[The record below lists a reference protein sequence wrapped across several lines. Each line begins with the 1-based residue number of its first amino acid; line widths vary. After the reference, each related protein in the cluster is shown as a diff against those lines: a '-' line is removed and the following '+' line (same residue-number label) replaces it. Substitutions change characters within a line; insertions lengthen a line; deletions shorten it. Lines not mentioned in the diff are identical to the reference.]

1 MQFRILGPVEATEPD
16 GGVVVVRGQPLRLLG
31 LLLVRRGEPVGADSA
46 IDALWGEGLPGNP
59 ANALQVV
66 VSRLRAA
73 VGAETIAWNGGGY
86 ALALDDPE
94 AVDADRFARLADDG
108 AAALG
113 RGELA
118 AAADALHAAMAL
130 WRGPALHELRYESFA
145 VGEVARLEEMRL
157 TCLGNRLEADLALGR
172 HEQVLGELTALV
184 VEHPLRESL
193 RLQLV
198 RALETS
204 GRRAEAL
211 QAARG
216 AQRALAEDLG
226 LAPSP
231 ELVALLDGVEREQAL
246 PARRQVVCVAADVRC
261 AESVGTVDP
270 EVLEE
275 VMRCCSDEAATVL
288 RRHGDPVVERL
299 PDGLVAVFGMRA
311 SHEDDGLR
319 AVRAATALQRRLGEL
334 ESEAVPLDVRLGV
347 AAGTALV
354 TSPDALPSGDVV
366 GAASRLAREAG
377 VGELRL
383 GEPVRALLDAIRT
396 RRADVTP
403 LAGRER
409 ELSALDGALARVRR
423 ARRVEL
429 VALVGEAG
437 IGKSR
442 LVRELARLAA
452 ADAQV
457 LIGHCPAYG
466 DGVTYWPLREMVLQ
480 AVRGRAL
487 TSVMPATDD
496 GRAAAATIA
505 AAVGL
510 GGEASAD
517 AAPWAFR
524 MLLSALAADRAL
536 VLAFED
542 AHWADPALLDL
553 IDQLAGGPLAAPV
566 LLLCVGRPELLDA
579 RPAWAARAVLRPA
592 SLDMQASRRLLSARG
607 PLPEPALG
615 RVVARARGNPLF
627 LEQLAAH
634 VRERTED
641 RSLPPA
647 LHALLAARLD
657 ALDAA
662 QRRIIEAGAIE
673 GETFHVGGLQAL
685 VPALGPAEMQAALDA
700 LAHREL
706 VRPAFPFIAGQ
717 RAFRFGHALVRDA
730 AYEAMPLGARADAH
744 ERLAGWLV
752 DLGDGVPDASA
763 RIGTQ
768 LERAHRAASE
778 LRAPTARLE
787 ALAHR
792 AAQRLAEAADKVHRR
807 GDLPSEIAFLERA
820 LALLAPGDRDR
831 AELLPAMG
839 TALFEVS
846 SLERAEGV
854 AEEAAASGIDRVRL
868 RGEVERARMAAYRHP
883 ESVDPGAGL
892 AVAEDAAVALEK
904 LGDDIGVTRAR
915 CLMCELAWMQGA
927 SERGLS
933 EARTALRFARRDP
946 AGTVDLDATVSVIA
960 WALVV
965 NRVPVVQARA
975 ECLELL
981 ALVAGRRFAELGVR
995 GFVAVLDA
1003 MAGDFA
1009 RARAQLLRSREGL
1022 RELGLRQASIWMAV
1036 FDAEVRLLAG
1046 DPVAAGEALDDA
1058 ARVAGEIG
1066 DRLFLATIRVER
1078 AHVLLAQD
1086 RLAEAAEAVASIDE
1100 GLAPNDLEWRVKR
1113 LTARGRLAAR
1123 EGRGEEA
1130 LAEARAAV
1138 ALADA
1143 SDMFIYRA
1151 DAWRDLAEVAERVG
1165 EPEEAAAARSTA
1177 LRLYRAK
1184 GNVAAARQLTRF
1196 RRGRRQAA
1204 PVDRPRA
1211 TGA

>member
-1 MQFRILGPVEATEPD
+1 MQFRILGPVEATAPD
-16 GGVVVVRGQPLRLLG
+16 GRVVSVRGQPLRLLG

-46 IDALWGEGLPGNP
+46 IDALWGDALPANP

-73 VGAETIAWNGGGY
+73 VGAEAIAWRGGGY
-86 ALALDDPE
+86 ALALVDPE
-94 AVDADRFARLADDG
+94 AVDADRFARLADEG
-108 AAALG
+108 AAALE
-113 RGELA
+113 RGDAA
-118 AAADALHAAMAL
+118 AAADALHGAMAL

-157 TCLGNRLEADLALGR
+157 ACLGARVEADLALGR
-172 HEQVLGELTALV
+172 HEQVLGELAALV
-184 VEHPLRESL
+184 AEHPLRESL

-198 RALETS
+198 RALESS

-211 QAARG
+211 EAARG
-216 AQRALAEDLG
+216 ARRALADDLG
-226 LAPSP
+226 LPPSP
-231 ELVALLDGVEREQAL
+231 ELVALLDGAEREQAL

-261 AESVGTVDP
+261 AESVGTLDP

-288 RRHGDPVVERL
+288 RRHGDPVVQRL
-299 PDGLVAVFGMRA
+299 PDGLVAVFGTRA

-334 ESEAVPLDVRLGV
+334 EWEAVPLDVRLGV
-347 AAGTALV
+347 TAGTALV
-354 TSPDALPSGDVV
+354 TRHGTLPSGDVV
-366 GAASRLAREAG
+366 GAASRLAREAD

-383 GEPVRALLDAIRT
+383 GAPVQALLDAIRT

-403 LAGRER
+403 FAGRQR
-409 ELSALDGALARVRR
+409 ELAALDAAVARVRG
-423 ARRVEL
+423 ARRVGL
-429 VALVGEAG
+429 VTLAGEAG

-442 LVRELARLAA
+442 LVRELARHVAP
-452 ADAQV
+452 DAQV

-480 AVRGRAL
+480 ALRGRTL

-505 AAVGL
+505 ATLGL

-524 MLLSALAADRAL
+524 MLLTALAAQKAL

-542 AHWADPALLDL
+542 AHWAEPALLDL

-566 LLLCVGRPELLDA
+566 LLLCVGRPELLAA
-579 RPAWAARAVLRPA
+579 RPAWAAGTVLRPA
-592 SLDMQASRRLLSARG
+592 PLDAEASRRLLSARTE
-607 PLPEPALG
+607 LPEPALG
-615 RVVARARGNPLF
+615 HVVARARGNPLF

-641 RSLPPA
+641 SSLPPA

-657 ALDAA
+657 ALDTAE
-662 QRRIIEAGAIE
+662 RRLIEAGAIE
-673 GETFHVGGLQAL
+673 GETFHVGGLEAL
-685 VPALGPAEMQAALDA
+685 VPALGRAELQAALDT
-700 LAHREL
+700 LARREL

-730 AYEAMPLGARADAH
+730 AYEAMPLATRAEAH
-744 ERLAGWLV
+744 ERLAGWLL
-752 DLGDGVPDASA
+752 DLGDAVPDASA

-768 LERAHRAASE
+768 LERAYRAASE
-778 LRAPTARLE
+778 LRVPPARLE
-787 ALAHR
+787 ALAHG
-792 AAQRLAEAADKVHRR
+792 AARRLAEAAEKVHRR

-820 LALLAPGDRDR
+820 LALLAPGDRAR

-846 SLERAEGV
+846 SLERAERV
-854 AEEAAASGIDRVRL
+854 AEEAASCGIDRVRL

-883 ESVDPGAGL
+883 ESVDPAAGL
-892 AVAEDAAVALEK
+892 AVAEDAAVALEE
-904 LGDDIGVTRAR
+904 LGDDLGVARAR

-965 NRVPVVQARA
+965 NRVPVAQARA

-1046 DPVAAGEALDDA
+1046 DPASAGDALDDA
-1058 ARVAGEIG
+1058 ARVACEIG

-1086 RLAEAAEAVASIDE
+1086 RLAEAAEAVARIDE

-1123 EGRGEEA
+1123 EGRAEEA

-1138 ALADA
+1138 ALADS
-1143 SDMFIYRA
+1143 SDMFVYRA
-1151 DAWRDLAEVAERVG
+1151 DAWRDLAEVAELVG
-1165 EPEEAAAARSTA
+1165 QAEEAAAARATA
-1177 LRLYRAK
+1177 LTLYRAK
-1184 GNVAAARQLTRF
+1184 GNVAAARQLARF
-1196 RRGRRQAA
+1196 RRRRRQAE
-1204 PVDRPRA
+1204 PVD
-1211 TGA
+1211 G

>member
-1 MQFRILGPVEATEPD
+1 VEATAPD
-16 GGVVVVRGQPLRLLG
+16 GRVVAVRGQPLRLLG

-46 IDALWGEGLPGNP
+46 IDALWGEGLPANP

-73 VGAETIAWNGGGY
+73 VGAEAIAWNGGGY
-86 ALALDDPE
+86 TLALDDPE
-94 AVDADRFARLADDG
+94 AVDADRFARLADEG

-113 RGELA
+113 RGDPA
-118 AAADALHAAMAL
+118 VAADALHAAMAL

-145 VGEVARLEEMRL
+145 VGEVARLEEMRVA
-157 TCLGNRLEADLALGR
+157 CLEARLEADLALGR
-172 HEQVLGELTALV
+172 HEQVLGELAALV
-184 VEHPLRESL
+184 AEHPLRESL

-198 RALETS
+198 RALESS

-211 QAARG
+211 EAARG
-216 AQRALAEDLG
+216 ARRALADELG

-231 ELVALLDGVEREQAL
+231 QLAALLGGVEREQVL

-261 AESVGTVDP
+261 AESVGTLDP

-275 VMRCCSDEAATVL
+275 VMRCCGDEAETVL

-299 PDGLVAVFGMRA
+299 PDGLVAVFGTRA
-311 SHEDDGLR
+311 SHEDDVLR
-319 AVRAATALQRRLGEL
+319 AVRAATALQRRVGEL
-334 ESEAVPLDVRLGV
+334 QWESVPLDVRLGV
-347 AAGTALV
+347 TAGIALV
-354 TSPDALPSGDVV
+354 TNNDALPSGDVV

-383 GEPVRALLDAIRT
+383 GEPVQALLEAIRT
-396 RRADVTP
+396 RRADATP

-409 ELSALDGALARVRR
+409 ELAALDAAVGRVRR
-423 ARRVEL
+423 AGRVEL
-429 VALVGEAG
+429 MTLAGEAG

-442 LVRELARLAA
+442 LVRELARHAA
-452 ADAQV
+452 ADAHV

-480 AVRGRAL
+480 ALRGRTL
-487 TSVMPATDD
+487 TSVMPATAD

-505 AAVGL
+505 AALGL

-524 MLLSALAADRAL
+524 MLLAALTADRAL

-542 AHWADPALLDL
+542 AHWAEAALLDL
-553 IDQLAGGPLAAPV
+553 IDQLAGGRLAAPV

-579 RPAWAARAVLRPA
+579 RPAWAAGTVLRPA
-592 SLDMQASRRLLSARG
+592 PLDEEASRCLLSARA
-607 PLPEPALG
+607 PLSEPALA

-641 RSLPPA
+641 SSLPPA

-657 ALDAA
+657 ALDTAE
-662 QRRIIEAGAIE
+662 RRLIEAGAIE
-673 GETFHVGGLQAL
+673 GETFHVGGLEAL
-685 VPALGPAEMQAALDA
+685 VPGLGRAARQAALDA
-700 LAHREL
+700 LARREL

-730 AYEAMPLGARADAH
+730 AYEAMPLATRADAH
-744 ERLAGWLV
+744 ERLADWLV
-752 DLGDGVPDASA
+752 DLGDALPDASA

-778 LRAPTARLE
+778 LRAPAARLE
-787 ALAHR
+787 ALAHG
-792 AAQRLAEAADKVHRR
+792 AARRLAEAADKVHRR

-820 LALLAPGDRDR
+820 LALLAPGDPAR

-846 SLERAEGV
+846 SLERAERV
-854 AEEAAASGIDRVRL
+854 ADEAAASGIERVRL

-883 ESVDPGAGL
+883 DSVDPAAGL
-892 AVAEDAAVALEK
+892 AVAEEAAVALEA
-904 LGDDIGVTRAR
+904 LGDDIGVARAR

-965 NRVPVVQARA
+965 NRVPVAQARA
-975 ECLELL
+975 ECVELL

-1046 DPVAAGEALDDA
+1046 DPASAGDALDDA
-1058 ARVAGEIG
+1058 GRVASEIG

-1086 RLAEAAEAVASIDE
+1086 RLAEASEAVARIDE

-1123 EGRGEEA
+1123 EGRAEEA

-1138 ALADA
+1138 ALADS

-1165 EPEEAAAARSTA
+1165 EAGEAAAARATA

-1184 GNVAAARQLTRF
+1184 GNVAAARQLARF
-1196 RRGRRQAA
+1196 GRRGRQVE
-1204 PVDRPRA
+1204 PVDR
-1211 TGA
+1211 

>member
-1 MQFRILGPVEATEPD
+1 VQFRILGPVEATAPD
-16 GGVVVVRGQPLRLLG
+16 GRVVALRGQPLRLLG
-31 LLLVRRGEPVGADSA
+31 LLLVRRGQPVGADSA

-59 ANALQVV
+59 SNALQVV

-73 VGAETIAWNGGGY
+73 LGAEAVVFGGGY
-86 ALALDDPE
+86 TLALEDPE
-94 AVDADRFARLADDG
+94 AVDADRFARLADEG

-113 RGELA
+113 RGDPA

-145 VGEVARLEEMRL
+145 VGEVARLEEMRQA
-157 TCLGNRLEADLALGR
+157 CLESRLEADLALGR
-172 HEQVLGELTALV
+172 HERVLGELTALV
-184 VEHPLRESL
+184 AEYPLREPL

-198 RALETS
+198 RALESS

-211 QAARG
+211 EAARG
-216 AQRALAEDLG
+216 ARRALADDLG

-231 ELVALLDGVEREQAL
+231 QLAALLGAAEREQLL

-261 AESVGTVDP
+261 AESVGTLDP

-275 VMRCCSDEAATVL
+275 VMSCCSEEAETVL

-299 PDGLVAVFGMRA
+299 PDGLVAVFGTRA

-334 ESEAVPLDVRLGV
+334 QWEAVPLDVRLGV
-347 AAGTALV
+347 SSGIALV
-354 TSPDALPSGDVV
+354 TGHDALPSGDVV

-383 GEPVRALLDAIRT
+383 GEPVQALLDAMRT
-396 RRADVTP
+396 RRADATP

-409 ELSALDGALARVRR
+409 ELAALEAAVARVRR
-423 ARRVEL
+423 AGRVQL
-429 VALVGEAG
+429 MSLAGEAG

-442 LVRELARLAA
+442 LVRELARHAA
-452 ADAQV
+452 PDAQV

-480 AVRGRAL
+480 ALRGRTL
-487 TSVMPATDD
+487 SSVVPATDD

-505 AAVGL
+505 AVLGL

-524 MLLSALAADRAL
+524 MLLTALAAEGAL

-542 AHWADPALLDL
+542 AHWAEPALLDL

-579 RPAWAARAVLRPA
+579 RPAWAAGTVLRPA
-592 SLDMQASRRLLSARG
+592 ALDEEASRCLLSAR
-607 PLPEPALG
+607 PALSEAALA

-634 VRERTED
+634 MRERTED
-641 RSLPPA
+641 SSLPPA

-657 ALDAA
+657 ALDRA
-662 QRRIIEAGAIE
+662 QRRLIEAGAIE
-673 GETFHVGGLQAL
+673 GETFHVGGLEAL
-685 VPALGPAEMQAALDA
+685 VPALGRAERQAALDA
-700 LAHREL
+700 LSRREL

-730 AYEAMPLGARADAH
+730 AYAAMPLATRADAH

-752 DLGDGVPDASA
+752 DLGDAVPEASA

-778 LRAPTARLE
+778 LRAPGARLE
-787 ALAHR
+787 ALAYG
-792 AAQRLAEAADKVHRR
+792 AARRLAEAAERVHRR
-807 GDLPSEIAFLERA
+807 GDLPSEIAFLDRA
-820 LALLAPGDRDR
+820 LALLAPGDPAR

-846 SLERAEGV
+846 SLERAERV
-854 AEEAAASGIDRVRL
+854 ADEAAASVIDRVRL

-883 ESVDPGAGL
+883 ESVDPAAGL
-892 AVAEDAAVALEK
+892 AVAEEAAVALEA
-904 LGDDIGVTRAR
+904 LGDDIGVARAR

-965 NRVPVVQARA
+965 NRVPVARARA
-975 ECLELL
+975 ECVELL
-981 ALVAGRRFAELGVR
+981 DLVAGHRFAELGVR

-1046 DPVAAGEALDDA
+1046 DPVSAGEALDDA
-1058 ARVAGEIG
+1058 GRVASEIG
-1066 DRLFLATIRVER
+1066 DRLFMATIRVER

-1086 RLAEAAEAVASIDE
+1086 RLAAAAEAVAEIDE

-1123 EGRGEEA
+1123 EGRAEEA
-1130 LAEARAAV
+1130 LVDARAAV
-1138 ALADA
+1138 ALADS

-1165 EPEEAAAARSTA
+1165 EAGEAAAARATA

-1184 GNVAAARQLTRF
+1184 GNVAAARQLARLR
-1196 RRGRRQAA
+1196 RRGRQIE
-1204 PVDRPRA
+1204 PVDR
-1211 TGA
+1211 

>member
-1 MQFRILGPVEATEPD
+1 VQFRILGPVEATAPD
-16 GGVVVVRGQPLRLLG
+16 GRVVAARGQPLRLLG
-31 LLLVRRGEPVGADSA
+31 LLLVRRGQPVGADSA
-46 IDALWGEGLPGNP
+46 IDALWGERLPANP

-73 VGAETIAWNGGGY
+73 VGAEAIAWNGGGY
-86 ALALDDPE
+86 TLALDDPE
-94 AVDADRFARLADDG
+94 AVDADRFARLTGEG
-108 AAALG
+108 AAALR
-113 RGELA
+113 RGDPG

-157 TCLGNRLEADLALGR
+157 ACLESRLEADLALGR
-172 HEQVLGELTALV
+172 HEQVLGELAALV
-184 VEHPLRESL
+184 AEHPLRQSL
-193 RLQLV
+193 RVQLV
-198 RALETS
+198 RALESS
-204 GRRAEAL
+204 GRRAEARE
-211 QAARG
+211 AARG
-216 AQRALAEDLG
+216 ARRVLADELG

-231 ELVALLDGVEREQAL
+231 ELAALLGGIEREQML

-261 AESVGTVDP
+261 AEDVGTLDP

-275 VMRCCSDEAATVL
+275 VMRCCSDEAETVL
-288 RRHGDPVVERL
+288 RRHGDPVVGRL
-299 PDGLVAVFGMRA
+299 PEGLVAVYGTRA

-319 AVRAATALQRRLGEL
+319 AIRAATALQRRLGEL
-334 ESEAVPLDVRLGV
+334 QREAVPLDVRLGV
-347 AAGTALV
+347 TAGIALV
-354 TSPDALPSGDVV
+354 TGHDALPSGDVV
-366 GAASRLAREAG
+366 GAASRLAREAE
-377 VGELRL
+377 VGELRV
-383 GEPVRALLDAIRT
+383 GEPVQALLDAMRT
-396 RRADVTP
+396 RRADATP
-403 LAGRER
+403 LAGRR
-409 ELSALDGALARVRR
+409 AELAALHAAAARVRQTG
-423 ARRVEL
+423 RVEL
-429 VALVGEAG
+429 MTLVGEAG

-442 LVRELARLAA
+442 LVRELARGAA
-452 ADAQV
+452 AEAQV

-480 AVRGRAL
+480 ALRGRTL
-487 TSVMPATDD
+487 TSIMPATDD

-505 AAVGL
+505 AALGR

-524 MLLSALAADRAL
+524 MLLGALAADRAL

-542 AHWADPALLDL
+542 AHWAEPALLDL

-566 LLLCVGRPELLDA
+566 LLLCVGRPELLEA
-579 RPAWAARAVLRPA
+579 RPAWTAATVLRPA
-592 SLDMQASRRLLSARG
+592 PLDEEASRCLLSAR
-607 PLPEPALG
+607 PLSEPALA

-634 VRERTED
+634 VRERTENS
-641 RSLPPA
+641 SLPPA

-657 ALDAA
+657 ALDTA
-662 QRRIIEAGAIE
+662 QRRLIEAGAME
-673 GETFHVGGLQAL
+673 GETFHVGGLEAL
-685 VPALGPAEMQAALDA
+685 VPALGPAERQAALDA
-700 LAHREL
+700 LSRREL

-717 RAFRFGHALVRDA
+717 RALRFGHALVRDA
-730 AYEAMPLGARADAH
+730 AYEAMPLAARADAH
-744 ERLAGWLV
+744 ERLAAWLV
-752 DLGDGVPDASA
+752 DLGDAVPDASA

-778 LRAPTARLE
+778 LRAPAARLG
-787 ALAHR
+787 ALAH
-792 AAQRLAEAADKVHRR
+792 EAARRLTEAAEKVHRR

-820 LALLAPGDRDR
+820 LALLAPGDPAR

-846 SLERAEGV
+846 SLERAERV
-854 AEEAAASGIDRVRL
+854 ADEAAASGIERVRL

-883 ESVDPGAGL
+883 ESVDPAAGL
-892 AVAEDAAVALEK
+892 AVAEEAAVALEA
-904 LGDDIGVTRAR
+904 LGDDIGVARAR

-965 NRVPVVQARA
+965 NRVPVAQARA
-975 ECLELL
+975 ECVELL

-1003 MAGDFA
+1003 MAGDFE

-1022 RELGLRQASIWMAV
+1022 QELGLRQASIWMAV

-1046 DPVAAGEALDDA
+1046 DPASAADALDDA
-1058 ARVAGEIG
+1058 ARVASEIG

-1078 AHVLLAQD
+1078 AHALLAQD
-1086 RLAEAAEAVASIDE
+1086 RLAEAAEAVARIDE
-1100 GLAPNDLEWRVKR
+1100 GVAPNDLEWRVKR
-1113 LTARGRLAAR
+1113 FTARGRLAAR
-1123 EGRGEEA
+1123 EGRAQEA

-1165 EPEEAAAARSTA
+1165 EAGEAAAARATA

-1184 GNVAAARQLTRF
+1184 GNVAAARQLARF
-1196 RRGRRQAA
+1196 GRRGRQVA
-1204 PVDRPRA
+1204 PVDR
-1211 TGA
+1211 

>member
-1 MQFRILGPVEATEPD
+1 VQFRILGPVEATAPD
-16 GGVVVVRGQPLRLLG
+16 GRVVAVRGQPLRLLG

-46 IDALWGEGLPGNP
+46 IDALWGEGLPANP

-73 VGAETIAWNGGGY
+73 VGAEAIAWNGGGY
-86 ALALDDPE
+86 TLALEGPE
-94 AVDADRFARLADDG
+94 AVDADRFARLADEG

-113 RGELA
+113 RA
-118 AAADALHAAMAL
+118 DPVAAADALHAAMAL
-130 WRGPALHELRYESFA
+130 WRGPVLHELRYESFA
-145 VGEVARLEEMRL
+145 VGAVARLEEMRL
-157 TCLGNRLEADLALGR
+157 ACLECRLEADLALGR
-172 HEQVLGELTALV
+172 HEDVLGELAALV
-184 VEHPLRESL
+184 AEHPLREPL

-198 RALETS
+198 RALESS

-211 QAARG
+211 EAARG
-216 AQRALAEDLG
+216 ARRALADELG

-231 ELVALLDGVEREQAL
+231 QLVALLGGVERERPL

-261 AESVGTVDP
+261 AESVGTLDP
-270 EVLEE
+270 EVREE
-275 VMRCCSDEAATVL
+275 VMRCCSDEAETVL

-299 PDGLVAVFGMRA
+299 PDGLVAVFGTRA
-311 SHEDDGLR
+311 SHEDDALR
-319 AVRAATALQRRLGEL
+319 AVRAATALQRRIGEL
-334 ESEAVPLDVRLGV
+334 QWAAVPLDVRLGV
-347 AAGTALV
+347 TAGIALV
-354 TSPDALPSGDVV
+354 TGHDALPSGDVV
-366 GAASRLAREAG
+366 GAASRLAREAD

-383 GEPVRALLDAIRT
+383 GEPVQALVDAIRT
-396 RRADVTP
+396 RRADATA
-403 LAGRER
+403 LAGRQR
-409 ELSALDGALARVRR
+409 ELAALDAAVARVRR
-423 ARRVEL
+423 AGRVEL
-429 VALVGEAG
+429 MTLAGEAG

-442 LVRELARLAA
+442 LVRELARHAA

-480 AVRGRAL
+480 ALKGRTL
-487 TSVMPATDD
+487 SSVMPATDD

-505 AAVGL
+505 AVLGL
-510 GGEASAD
+510 GGVASAD

-524 MLLSALAADRAL
+524 MLLTTLAAERAL

-542 AHWADPALLDL
+542 AHWAEPALLDL
-553 IDQLAGGPLAAPV
+553 IDQLAGGPLTAPV

-579 RPAWAARAVLRPA
+579 RPAWTAGTVLRPA
-592 SLDMQASRRLLSARG
+592 PLDEEASRRLLSARA
-607 PLPEPALG
+607 PLSEPALA

-634 VRERTED
+634 VRERSED
-641 RSLPPA
+641 SSLPPA

-657 ALDAA
+657 ALDPA
-662 QRRIIEAGAIE
+662 QRRLIEAGAIE
-673 GETFHVGGLQAL
+673 GETFHVGGLEAL
-685 VPALGPAEMQAALDA
+685 VPALGGPETQAALDA
-700 LAHREL
+700 LSRREL
-706 VRPAFPFIAGQ
+706 VRPAFPFIAGE

-730 AYEAMPLGARADAH
+730 AYEAMALATRADAH

-752 DLGDGVPDASA
+752 DLGDAVPDASA

-768 LERAHRAASE
+768 LERAHAAASE
-778 LRAPTARLE
+778 LRAPAARLE
-787 ALAHR
+787 ALAH
-792 AAQRLAEAADKVHRR
+792 AAARRLAEAAEKVHRR

-820 LALLAPGDRDR
+820 LALLAPSDPAR

-846 SLERAEGV
+846 SLERAERV
-854 AEEAAASGIDRVRL
+854 ADEAAASSIDRVRL

-883 ESVDPGAGL
+883 ESVDPAAGL
-892 AVAEDAAVALEK
+892 AVAEEAAVALEA
-904 LGDDIGVTRAR
+904 LGDDIGVARAR

-927 SERGLS
+927 SERGLA

-965 NRVPVVQARA
+965 NRVPVARARA
-975 ECLELL
+975 ECVELL
-981 ALVAGRRFAELGVR
+981 ALVAGHRFAELGVR

-1022 RELGLRQASIWMAV
+1022 QELGLRQASIWMAV

-1046 DPVAAGEALDDA
+1046 DPVSAGEALDDA

-1086 RLAEAAEAVASIDE
+1086 RLPEAAEAVARIDE

-1123 EGRGEEA
+1123 EGRAEEA

-1138 ALADA
+1138 ALADS

-1165 EPEEAAAARSTA
+1165 EAGEAAAARATA

-1184 GNVAAARQLTRF
+1184 GNVAAARQLARF
-1196 RRGRRQAA
+1196 ARRGRQVE
-1204 PVDRPRA
+1204 PVDR
-1211 TGA
+1211 